1 MSAPT
6 SQPNA
11 PGTACGVTP
20 AAECADVNASLRLP
34 VLTLFVGAAFWFV
47 VAATFALIASLKFH
61 APNFLADSPLFTYG
75 RVHAAHLDALAYGFA
90 AQAGLGVTLWIL
102 AQTGKSPLALP
113 GGSFIAAILWNLGVL
128 VGVGSVLTGGS
139 TGFEFL
145 EFSQAGSVILFVA
158 YLILALA
165 GVFTFA
171 HRTERNGGMAQ
182 WFLLAALFWFPWIF
196 STATFLLGCA
206 PVRGVTQ
213 ALVGWWFANNFVFV
227 WFGLIG
233 TGALFYFVPKY
244 AGRPLHSRQLA
255 LFAFFVLTVFGSW
268 AGIPASAPLPA
279 WIPALS
285 SVGAFMA
292 VVAVLA
298 VAVNCK
304 ETAGKCLCTRTEP
317 IPKFI
322 GSSGWAFGLFVIA
335 KAVASF
341 ACVSAV
347 TDFTWLTP
355 ALTELMLYGFV
366 AMLLFGAIYHIA
378 PQLTGTEYFCRRP
391 LMIHFWLSLVGVIL
405 LVGALAVAGIKQ
417 GRALN
422 DANVPFMDVVKGT
435 LFFFRISTLGD
446 VFILLGGL
454 TLLVNLGGLLR
465 ACCKCCG
472 TKSGCCDAQPEVAK

>member
-6 SQPNA
+6 SPPNA
-11 PGTACGVTP
+11 TGTACGVAP
-20 AAECADVNASLRLP
+20 ASECAEVNASLRLP

-47 VAATFALIASLKFH
+47 IAAVFALIASLKFH
-61 APNFLADSPLFTYG
+61 APNLLGDCPLLTYG
-75 RVHAAHLDALAYGFA
+75 HVHAAHLNALAYGFA
-90 AQAGLGVTLWIL
+90 APAGLGVTLWIL

-113 GGSFIAAILWNLGVL
+113 GGSFIAALLWNLGVL
-128 VGVGSVLTGGS
+128 VGVGSILTGDS

-145 EFSQAGSVILFVA
+145 EFSQAGSVILFFA

-165 GVFTFA
+165 GVRTFA
-171 HRTERNGGMAQ
+171 RRTERSGGAAQ
-182 WFLLAALFWFPWIF
+182 WFLLAALFWFPWIYT
-196 STATFLLGCA
+196 TATFLLGCA

-213 ALVGWWFANNFVFV
+213 ALVAWWFANNFVFV
-227 WFGLIG
+227 WFGLVGIG
-233 TGALFYFVPKY
+233 TLFYFVPKS

-255 LFAFFVLTVFGSW
+255 LFAFGILTLFGSW

-298 VAVNCK
+298 VAVNCQQ
-304 ETAGKCLCTRTEP
+304 TAGKCLCTKPEP

-322 GSSGWAFGLFVIA
+322 GSSGWALGLFALA
-335 KAVASF
+335 KAVTSF
-341 ACVSAV
+341 GCVSAV

-391 LMIHFWLSLVGVIL
+391 LMIHFWLSLVGVGL
-405 LVGALAVAGIKQ
+405 LVGALAVAGVKQ

-422 DANVPFMDVVKGT
+422 AANVPFMDVVKGT
-435 LFFFRISTLGD
+435 LFFFRVSTMGD
-446 VFILLGGL
+446 VLILLGGL

-465 ACCKCCG
+465 AGCKCCG
-472 TKSGCCDAQPEVAK
+472 GKSGCGDAKAEVAK